1 MRRNP
6 TVLLVLLA
14 GLCASLPGRDAR
26 AQGVVLPLPAPDAAV
41 LAKKLGA
48 GVVGAALPSTPLD
61 DPSVYFPL
69 AATGRPYYVTNGDKA
84 GQTVKLTVTR
94 AVRPNGT
101 SAWRF
106 ELSPT
111 VAAFLRAT
119 PGGDLLTTAIVDAG
133 AGLVV
138 VTTPANPFLL
148 KGMQPGESRD
158 LAQTVSVK
166 YLDDPSD
173 QKYAGS
179 LTGTCTYL
187 GTYQVTVPGGTF
199 PAVLIRH
206 HYTGTIGPADTQDT
220 AYYLLAAGV
229 GVVAMIS
236 QEDIEAFWI
245 VHIDTSTG
253 KVLAAAPAAAAD

>member
-6 TVLLVLLA
+6 TVLLALLA
-14 GLCASLPGRDAR
+14 GLWSVTLPGRDAR
-26 AQGVVLPLPAPDAAV
+26 AQGVVLALPAPDAAI

-69 AATGRPYYVTNGDKA
+69 AAKGRPYYVTNGDKI
-84 GQTVKLTVTR
+84 GQTVQLTVSRGT
-94 AVRPNGT
+94 RPNGT
-101 SAWRF
+101 LAWRF

-111 VAAFLRAT
+111 VAAFLRPTA
-119 PGGDLLTTAIVDAG
+119 GGDLLTTAIVDAG

-166 YLDDPSD
+166 YLDDPGD
-173 QKYAGS
+173 QKYAGTLS
-179 LTGTCTYL
+179 GTFTYL
-187 GTYQVTVPGGTF
+187 GTYQVTVPAGTF
-199 PAVLIRH
+199 PAVLMRH
-206 HYTGTIGPADTQDT
+206 HYTGSIGPADTQDT
-220 AYYLLAAGV
+220 SYYLLAAGV

-253 KVLAAAPAAAAD
+253 KVLALAPAAAG